1 MQRHQDLRYQ
11 SGYACLLYTSEKQAG
26 KPKTR
31 QRVLVVEDEEEIRT
45 YLKQEL
51 SDEYKVAICCNGK
64 EACDYILKEMP
75 DLVISDII
83 KSLLQDRAFPRN
95 DLSAQK
101 YNLLI
106 KFCKSNML
114 LSM

>member
-1 MQRHQDLRYQ
+1 MIQICVCSVLFILSTFWRYCAAHF
-11 SGYACLLYTSEKQAG
+11 SIDFDNTSCEHYPPAG
-26 KPKTR
+26 T
-31 QRVLVVEDEEEIRT
+31 
-45 YLKQEL
+45 
-51 SDEYKVAICCNGK
+51 AG
-64 EACDYILKEMP
+64 
-75 DLVISDII
+75 